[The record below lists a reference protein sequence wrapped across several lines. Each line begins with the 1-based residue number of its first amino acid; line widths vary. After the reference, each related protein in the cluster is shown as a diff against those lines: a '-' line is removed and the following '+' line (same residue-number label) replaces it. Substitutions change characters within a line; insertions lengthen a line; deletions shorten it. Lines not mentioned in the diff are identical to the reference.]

1 MTMLRVSRE
10 KLLAIPEL
18 LNIITSYLSRDD
30 LRTLI
35 RVNRALN
42 AYWVPHLYVKLFF
55 RSYQRT
61 RSYPKV
67 NIYGQHVRSLNLV
80 ATSWDNVV
88 HLLKFTTNLQSLFLR
103 YTILNTS
110 HLQEIVRLTPHLRV
124 LHATLAQSSMEPLNC
139 RMTPLASLKRLEDLS
154 WEAATEVRIDDVLFI
169 LKSCSQLKS
178 LALSLVTLIE
188 EFKDTN
194 ASARRLI
201 KVDDNSMWA
210 NTSLR
215 YLNWDSLTLGARGT
229 IADADDSVIVHPCIR
244 RLFQRVPNLR
254 GIRCTGHLATLPW
267 DSILA
272 NRTSIEHVELE
283 FRSPMSNR
291 HLPVEGTTLL
301 NAIAKACPQL
311 KQLSVKNFPPSS
323 DAAFEQVMKASEQIQ
338 IVSVKNTEFGDIALT
353 QLARLSLPMFTSPH
367 SLVDL
372 NVEGCFNVTS
382 RGARMVLENCAS
394 LRSLNLLGT
403 RAGTIDLFKGSKPWS
418 CVKALE
424 RLRLEIQPVDF
435 QPRPRGTVQRLPPVR
450 LYTAEEQ
457 QMIKDRICSFKAL
470 MGLELKGDAMTFE
483 MLEAPVSFAPEMR
496 RVLLH
501 VPWTSDE
508 SEARRPTQERAV
520 ERGKALFPGWT
531 VWSDAGYVSSRLCS
545 VIKAK
550 VNDEY
555 FTF

>member
-201 KVDDNSMWA
+201 KVDDNK
-210 NTSLR
+210 
-215 YLNWDSLTLGARGT
+215 
-229 IADADDSVIVHPCIR
+229 
-244 RLFQRVPNLR
+244 
-254 GIRCTGHLATLPW
+254 
-267 DSILA
+267 
-272 NRTSIEHVELE
+272 HVELE

-501 VPWTSDE
+501 CDQSQGQ
-508 SEARRPTQERAV
+508 R
-520 ERGKALFPGWT
+520 
-531 VWSDAGYVSSRLCS
+531 
-545 VIKAK
+545 
-550 VNDEY
+550 
-555 FTF
+555 